1 MRRVL
6 RVFVYLFAALGLG
19 GSLLG
24 AYLYVEGRRAEDRLD
39 PKATQ
44 VYAEFARRM
53 LAEDA
58 ASASVLKMAL
68 ADGVTIKEAIASME
82 SRAAAR
88 NIKLVG
94 RFSMSKESPG
104 RKGKPDQYAE
114 VFQFCDSGTATA
126 LLEYNPD
133 FLAHMPC
140 SIGLYQDA
148 GGKGWLITL
157 NLDLLIHGGREIDAE
172 LKQRILAVKE
182 GLLDIMAAGATGA
195 L

>member
-6 RVFVYLFAALGLG
+6 RAFVYVFAALGLG
-19 GSLLG
+19 GSLVVG
-24 AYLYVEGRRAEDRLD
+24 YLYAEGRRAEGRLD

-44 VYAEFARRM
+44 VYSEFARRM

-68 ADGVTIKEAIASME
+68 ADGVTVKEAIASME

-94 RFSMSKESPG
+94 RFSMTKEAPG
-104 RKGKPDQYAE
+104 RKGTPDRYAE

-140 SIGLYQDA
+140 SIALYQDA

-157 NLDLLIHGGREIDAE
+157 NLDLLIHGGREIAPE